1 MDNNQIIRIS
11 VKMTKRR
18 MLLLMALHAVDKVIQ
33 LQATE
38 KLRKKIIKRSI
49 KYTPVK
55 HEQSTTKS

>member
-38 KLRKKIIKRSI
+38 KLRKYIINRSI

>member
-18 MLLLMALHAVDKVIQ
+18 MLLLMALHVLDKVIQ

>member
-38 KLRKKIIKRSI
+38 KLRKYIIKRSI

-55 HEQSTTKS
+55 HEQSTTES